1 MNVSEY
7 KAKLFDI
14 VLKYN
19 KFSRGAKY
27 VRHWDIHFSEKEFIV
42 ERAKKYGFLDNVNT
56 AIDIGTGVGMLPYVL
71 MQEGIHVE
79 ATDIEEEIT
88 GPIFRECCDLLEL
101 NVHHMYI
108 YNNKPMKFPG
118 NYDLLIASR
127 TEFDRE
133 FLTPGEQFNWQYFL
147 DDAFQYVNKVFIKTN
162 NAGSGKG
169 YPKYLRKYLWN
180 PQSEGLGK
188 PYRAWY
194 VMVDKKDW
202 VADTDKLNN
211 NSS

>member
-1 MNVSEY
+1 
-7 KAKLFDI
+7 
-14 VLKYN
+14 
-19 KFSRGAKY
+19 
-27 VRHWDIHFSEKEFIV
+27 
-42 ERAKKYGFLDNVNT
+42 
-56 AIDIGTGVGMLPYVL
+56 
-71 MQEGIHVE
+71 
-79 ATDIEEEIT
+79 
-88 GPIFRECCDLLEL
+88 
-101 NVHHMYI
+101 MYI

-169 YPKYLRKYLWN
+169 YDKWMRKYLWN
-180 PQSEGLGK
+180 PKFEGYGK

-194 VMVDKKDW
+194 VKIDREEWAEDPLS
-202 VADTDKLNN
+202 TLNN
-211 NSS
+211 TSI